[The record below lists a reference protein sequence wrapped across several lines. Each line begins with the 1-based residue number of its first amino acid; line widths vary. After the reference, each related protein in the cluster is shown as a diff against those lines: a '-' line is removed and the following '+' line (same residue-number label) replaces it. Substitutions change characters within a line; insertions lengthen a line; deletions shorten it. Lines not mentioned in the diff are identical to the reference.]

1 MGCGNIQ
8 NRNEAHMKSLF
19 IAQVRK
25 VIFEIN
31 EPRTLKGLVVKFFF
45 SDFSKQ
51 LQVVK
56 SNYVKKLL
64 VGDFAETTGFYNRFE
79 KTRLLWSLTH
89 NKLEVL
95 LKLQL
100 NHVECCR
107 KVQNLPDMPW
117 PPTIDEASDNNECI
131 NLLTKFL
138 SWIKIS
144 SLKNQSCHHR

>member
-1 MGCGNIQ
+1 
-8 NRNEAHMKSLF
+8 MKSLF
-19 IAQVRK
+19 IAHVRK

-31 EPRTLKGLVVKFFF
+31 EPRTLKVLDVDHKVF
-45 SDFSKQ
+45 SSEFSKQ

-144 SLKNQSCHHR
+144 SLKNPAMPPQIKGKVL

>member
-1 MGCGNIQ
+1 MWQYTKQKWSTHEIAFYCTSQ
-8 NRNEAHMKSLF
+8 KSHLWDKWT
-19 IAQVRK
+19 AYAKGSCCK
-25 VIFEIN
+25 V
-31 EPRTLKGLVVKFFF
+31 FF

>member
-1 MGCGNIQ
+1 
-8 NRNEAHMKSLF
+8 MKSLF

-31 EPRTLKGLVVKFFF
+31 EPRTLKGLVVDHEVLF

-56 SNYVKKLL
+56 SNYIKELL
-64 VGDFAETTGFYNRFE
+64 VGDFAKTTGFYNRFE

-107 KVQNLPDMPW
+107 KVHNLPDIPW
-117 PPTIDEASDNNECI
+117 PPTIGEASDNNEFI
-131 NLLTKFL
+131 NLLTKFW

-144 SLKNQSCHHR
+144 SLKNPAMSPQIKCKVL